1 MSSEIGIF
9 EESGVREPLQQRRG
23 LARLDMWNL
32 YSYVYDF
39 LPRYFRSYQKLLAD
53 VVSSVEANVPRGGR
67 VLDSGCGTG
76 NFSIGL
82 GLRGYE
88 VEGIDISRA
97 MLERARLKKKKAGLE
112 NVEFKEWDIEK
123 GLALYPDAN
132 FDCVVSVHAL
142 YTLREPEAA
151 IREYLRVL
159 KPSGH
164 FIMAEPHS
172 PIRIIPIAK
181 EIYHEGGLADIVK
194 LLLTQS
200 GVGVCNLLIGKR
212 LRDGS
217 YHYWDEERLRNVL
230 QGACFR
236 IDGVVPAYAA
246 GSDLLATAV
255 KPRHCFQ
262 MNGYRFL
269 SAESREDLEK
279 VWRLRYQVYCIEL
292 GDVPKNQS
300 GLERDKYDDYAVS
313 FLAVD
318 ENDRAVGT
326 IRLVHNNPKG
336 FPMDSDFPLTDYM
349 KTHGISRALEI
360 GRFAINK
367 SVSRDAHISTALG
380 LFKCLYDYCCETG
393 TYDVFAV
400 TNPKTMEKY
409 GMPGVNV
416 IGEPFRYSKPLTA
429 GLWVPVHANIR
440 AAREG
445 YENYLARGQGSVKVA

>member
-9 EESGVREPLQQRRG
+9 EESGVKEPLQQRRG
-23 LARLDMWNL
+23 LARLNMWNV
-32 YSYVYDF
+32 YSYVYDL
-39 LPRYFRSYQKLLAD
+39 LPRYFRPYQKLLAD
-53 VVSSVEANVPRGGR
+53 VVSAVETDTPKGGR

-76 NFSIGL
+76 NFSIRL

-88 VEGIDISRA
+88 VVGIDISHA
-97 MLERARLKKKKAGLE
+97 MLERARLKKKKAGLQ

-142 YTLREPEAA
+142 YTLRKPEAA

-164 FIMAEPHS
+164 FIMAEPRS

-181 EIYHEGGLADIVK
+181 EIYREGGLRDVVR
-194 LLLTQS
+194 LFLTQS

-230 QGACFR
+230 RDACFR
-236 IDGVVPAYAA
+236 IDDVVSAYTA
-246 GSDLLATAV
+246 GSDLLTNAV

-262 MNGYRFL
+262 MSGYSFL

-279 VWRLRYQVYCIEL
+279 VWRLRYQVYCVEL
-292 GDVPKNQS
+292 GFEPTNKS
-300 GLERDKYDDYAVS
+300 GLEHDKYDEYAIN

-318 ENDRAVGT
+318 ENNRAVGT
-326 IRLVHNNPKG
+326 IRLVHNNPIG
-336 FPMDSDFPLTDYM
+336 FPMDSDFPLTAYM

-367 SVSRDAHISTALG
+367 SVRRDAHITIALG
-380 LFKCLYDYCCETG
+380 LFKCLYDYCCETK
-393 TYDVFAV
+393 TYDIFAV

-416 IGEPFRYSKPLTA
+416 IGEPFRYSKPLTG

-445 YENYLARGQGSVKVA
+445 YENYLARGQSSAKVA

>member
-1 MSSEIGIF
+1 MSSEIGIL
-9 EESGVREPLQQRRG
+9 EESGVKEPLQQRRG
-23 LARLDMWNL
+23 LARLNMWNV
-32 YSYVYDF
+32 YSYVYDL

-53 VVSSVEANVPRGGR
+53 VVSTVETATPRGGR

-76 NFSIGL
+76 NFSISL
-82 GLRGYE
+82 ALKGYD
-88 VEGIDISRA
+88 VEGIDTSNA
-97 MLERARLKKKKAGLE
+97 MLGRARLKKKKTGLE
-112 NVEFKEWDIEK
+112 NVKFKEWDIEK
-123 GLALYPDAN
+123 GLALHPDAS

-151 IREYLRVL
+151 VREYLRVL

-164 FIMAEPHS
+164 LIMAEPRY
-172 PIRIIPIAK
+172 PIKILPIAK
-181 EIYHEGGLADIVK
+181 EIYREGGLADIVK
-194 LLLTQS
+194 LLFTQS

-217 YHYWDEERLRNVL
+217 YHYWDEESLRNVL
-230 QGACFR
+230 QGACLR

-246 GSDLLATAV
+246 GSDLLTTSV

-262 MNGYRFL
+262 MSGYTFL

-279 VWRLRYQVYCIEL
+279 VLRLRYQVYCAEL
-292 GDVPKNQS
+292 GLLPENQS
-300 GLERDKYDDYAVS
+300 GLERDKYDDYAIS

-326 IRLVHNNPKG
+326 IRLVHNNPQG
-336 FPMDSDFPLTDYM
+336 LPMDSDFPLTDYM

-360 GRFAINK
+360 GRFAIDK
-367 SVSRDAHISTALG
+367 SVSRDAHITIALG
-380 LFKCLYDYCCETG
+380 LFTCLYDYCCETG
-393 TYDVFAV
+393 TYDIFAV

-409 GMPGVNV
+409 AMAGVNV
-416 IGEPFRYSKPLTA
+416 IGEPFRYSKPLTG

-445 YENYLARGQGSVKVA
+445 YENYLARGQGSAKVA

>member
-9 EESGVREPLQQRRG
+9 EESGVRGSLQQRRG

-53 VVSSVEANVPRGGR
+53 VVSSVEANVPKGGM

-82 GLRGYE
+82 GLCGYN

-123 GLALYPDAN
+123 GLALYPDAS

-164 FIMAEPHS
+164 LVMAEPRY

-181 EIYHEGGLADIVK
+181 EIYHEGGLPDVVK

-230 QGACFR
+230 QNVCFR
-236 IDGVVPAYAA
+236 MDRVVPAYAA
-246 GSDLLATAV
+246 GSDLLTTAV
-255 KPRHCFQ
+255 KPRCCFE

-269 SAESREDLEK
+269 SAESREDQEK

-292 GDVPKNQS
+292 GDVPRNQS
-300 GLERDKYDDYAVS
+300 GLERDIYDEYAMH

-318 ENDRAVGT
+318 EKGRAVGT
-326 IRLVHNNPKG
+326 MRFVHNNPKG

-349 KTHGISRALEI
+349 KTHDISRALEG
-360 GRFAINK
+360 GRFVIRK
-367 SVSRDAHISTALG
+367 DLGRDARITVAFG
-380 LFKCLYDYCCETG
+380 LFKCLYDYCNETG
-393 TYDVFAV
+393 IYDIFTV
-400 TNPKTMEKY
+400 THPKILQKY
-409 GMPGVNV
+409 SLPGVRS
-416 IGEPFRYSKPLTA
+416 IGEPFRYSKPLSG
-429 GLWVPVHANIR
+429 GLWVPVHCNIR
-440 AAREG
+440 EA
-445 YENYLARGQGSVKVA
+445 YQNYLKGVEASDPVA

>member
-1 MSSEIGIF
+1 MSSEIGIL
-9 EESGVREPLQQRRG
+9 EESGVKEPLQQRRG
-23 LARLDMWNL
+23 LARLNMWNV
-32 YSYVYDF
+32 YSYVYDL

-53 VVSSVEANVPRGGR
+53 VVSAVETATPKGGR

-76 NFSIGL
+76 NFSVRL

-88 VEGIDISRA
+88 VVGIDISHA
-97 MLERARLKKKKAGLE
+97 MLERATLKKKKAGLP

-151 IREYLRVL
+151 IHEYLRVL

-164 FIMAEPHS
+164 FIMAEPRS

-181 EIYHEGGLADIVK
+181 EIYHDGGVPDIVK
-194 LLLTQS
+194 LLFTQS

-217 YHYWDEERLRNVL
+217 YHYWDEKRLRNVL
-230 QGACFR
+230 QNVCFR
-236 IDGVVPAYAA
+236 MDRVVPAYAA
-246 GSDLLATAV
+246 GSDLLTTAV
-255 KPRHCFQ
+255 KPRYCFQ
-262 MNGYRFL
+262 MNGYTFL

-279 VWRLRYQVYCIEL
+279 VLRLRYQVYCAEL
-292 GDVPKNQS
+292 GLLPENQS
-300 GLERDKYDDYAVS
+300 GLERDKYDDYAIS

-326 IRLVHNNPKG
+326 IRLVHNNPHG
-336 FPMDSDFPLTDYM
+336 LPMDSDFPLTDYM

-360 GRFAINK
+360 GRFAIDK
-367 SVSRDAHISTALG
+367 SVSRDAHITIALG
-380 LFKCLYDYCCETG
+380 LFKCLYDYCCETR
-393 TYDVFAV
+393 TYDIFAV
-400 TNPKTMEKY
+400 TNPKTLGKY
-409 GMPGVNV
+409 AMAGVNV
-416 IGEPFRYSKPLTA
+416 IGEPFRYSKPLTG

-445 YENYLARGQGSVKVA
+445 YENYLARGQGSAKVA